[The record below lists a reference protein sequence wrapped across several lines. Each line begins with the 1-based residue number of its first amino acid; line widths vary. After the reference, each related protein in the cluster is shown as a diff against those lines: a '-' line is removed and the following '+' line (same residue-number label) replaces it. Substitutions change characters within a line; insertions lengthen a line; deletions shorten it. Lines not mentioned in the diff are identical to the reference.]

1 MAMPT
6 WANPSWPPATRIE
19 TERLLLRP
27 PLRDDFDAY
36 AELIADEEVA
46 RYIGGVQ
53 PRPLAW
59 RSFMAMAG
67 AWQLEGFA
75 MFSVIERR
83 SGRWLGRI
91 GPWRPEGW
99 PGTEVGWSLI
109 RSSWGHGYAH
119 EAAVASIDWAF
130 EHLGWDR
137 VIHTIDPDNLPSIRL
152 AERLGS
158 SLMGPV
164 QLPPPHEHV
173 SALAYGQSREQWFA
187 RRASR

>member
-1 MAMPT
+1 MAD
-6 WANPSWPPATRIE
+6 WANLPWPPVTRIE
-19 TERLLLRP
+19 TGRLLLRP
-27 PLRDDFDAY
+27 PLREDFDAY

-75 MFSVIERR
+75 MFSVIEKG

-109 RSSWGHGYAH
+109 RSCWGQGYAH
-119 EAAVASIDWAF
+119 EAAAASIDWAF
-130 EHLGWDR
+130 AHLGWDR

-158 SLMGPV
+158 NLLEPV

-173 SALAYGQSREQWFA
+173 SALAYGQSREQWLA
-187 RRASR
+187 RRRTVS

>member
-1 MAMPT
+1 MAT
-6 WANPSWPPATRIE
+6 WPAHACIE
-19 TERLLLRP
+19 TQRLLLRP
-27 PLRDDFDAY
+27 RLREDFDAY
-36 AELIADEEVA
+36 ALLIADEEVA
-46 RYIGGVQ
+46 RFIGGVQ
-53 PRPLAW
+53 GRPMAW

-75 MFSVIERR
+75 MFSVIDKA

-109 RSSWGHGYAH
+109 REAWGQGYAH

-130 EHLGWDR
+130 EHLGWTE
-137 VIHTIDPDNLPSIRL
+137 VVHTIDPDNHGSIRL

-158 SLMGPV
+158 RLLGPT
-164 QLPPPHEHV
+164 QLPPPHADV
-173 SALAYGQSREQWFA
+173 SALLYGQSREQWQA
-187 RRASR
+187 HRSEQSR